1 MNLFWSNKIDNY
13 FDQHKMTQYNTC
25 NIKMSK
31 SELNKLK
38 SEIKNGAEVT
48 LNISSNVI
56 CDFNDETNFS

>member
-1 MNLFWSNKIDNY
+1 
-13 FDQHKMTQYNTC
+13 MTQYNTC